1 MTLLQ
6 SLYCNQYL
14 DLKKQGKEY
23 AANKNGNVTA
33 TVSLFCNVIT
43 VLFLLSVLSN
53 VFADYMGDAIKNI
66 FQSSSG
72 RMTGRIIAL
81 IGLVLI
87 FPIVKFTIGKKE
99 NFDKTIATFET
110 LNEAEQNAI
119 SKRGLL
125 YFFGS
130 IGAAVISGLLL
141 EL

>member
-1 MTLLQ
+1 MKLLQ

-53 VFADYMGDAIKNI
+53 VFADYMGDTIKNV
-66 FQSSSG
+66 FHGSSG
-72 RMTGRIIAL
+72 RMTGRLIAL
-81 IGLVLI
+81 LGLALI

-99 NFDKTIATFET
+99 NFDATIAAFEA
-110 LNEAEQNAI
+110 LSEEQQKAV
-119 SKRGLL
+119 SKRGLI

-130 IGAAVISGLLL
+130 LGAAVLSGLLL
-141 EL
+141 AL